1 MNMKSLMIA
10 LAAVLLVATGCSSG
24 SHTVRVAVP
33 PRVDLKQYP
42 MVGLVSFSSNA
53 KGQLDRVS
61 TQRFIRAI
69 QEAQP
74 GTRVV
79 ELGTEQQVLA
89 SVDARTWDRQA
100 LRDIKEKHGVD
111 VVVLGRFD
119 VERVKPQVNVST
131 FVKTL
136 SVKQDVNAELTARLV
151 ETDSGAT
158 MWSDGAKCTTT
169 VSHAAFNTRGE
180 GNFGATD
187 ADAAYGEMVDGL
199 VYRVTDA
206 FRTHYVNR
214 RVSNDEAMA
223 RAE

>member
-1 MNMKSLMIA
+1 MNMKSLVA
-10 LAAVLLVATGCSSG
+10 GLGVVLMLATGCSSG

-33 PRVDLKQYP
+33 PRVDLHAYP
-42 MVGLVSFSSNA
+42 VVGLVSFSSNA

-61 TQRFIRAI
+61 TQRFMRAV
-69 QEAQP
+69 QAAQP
-74 GTRVV
+74 GTRVI
-79 ELGTEQQVLA
+79 ELGSEQQVLA
-89 SVDARTWDRQA
+89 SVDGHTWDRQT
-100 LRDIKEKHGVD
+100 LRAVKEKHGVD

-119 VERVKPQVNVST
+119 VERAKPEVNVST

-151 ETDSGAT
+151 ETDTGAT

-169 VSHAAFNTRGE
+169 VSHAAFNNHGE

-214 RVSNDEAMA
+214 RVSNDEAVA